1 MTFRFAIL
9 CSALALGGCVAGSY
23 CEGTQDYQRAKS
35 VPPLQPAEGIK
46 VPESE
51 GALRIPPPPANS
63 VPYGELARDEDGDE
77 YVRCLDK
84 PPEVPPPAPEPA
96 AEPAAPAP
104 AAPAPAP
111 EKSG

>member
-1 MTFRFAIL
+1 MTFRLAIL
-9 CSALALGGCVAGSY
+9 IPALALGGCVAGSY

-35 VPPLQPAEGIK
+35 VPPLQPAEGMT

-51 GALRIPPPPANS
+51 GALRIPPPPANA
-63 VPYGELARDEDGDE
+63 VPYGEVARDEDGDE
-77 YVRCLDK
+77 IVRCLDK
-84 PPEVPPPAPEPA
+84 PPEVPPEPA
-96 AEPAAPAP
+96 AAPAAPAP